1 MTGITQ
7 QSPDGRRKE
16 RVRMAQQAWEFAR
29 NQHGV
34 VSRDQLV
41 AIGYKRHAI
50 DHRIRTGRLYPL
62 HRGIYAVG
70 RPHVTEHGR
79 WMAGVLACGDGAII
93 SHSSAAALW
102 RIGPDERGVVELSLP
117 SPFQRRR
124 PGLRIHRRPPLKTRD
139 MTREY
144 GIPVTTPT
152 QTLIDMSLRLD
163 RPGVERMINE
173 ADKHNLVHPPQ
184 LRAALEA
191 RAGDK
196 GVAKLRFILDRRTFR
211 LTKEELERRFLPLA
225 AKAGLPVPLT
235 GRFVNEFEV
244 DFFWPDLGLV
254 VESDG
259 LRYHRTPAEQAR
271 DRLRD
276 QAHTAAGLTPLR
288 FTHEQ
293 VRYEPE
299 HVVAV
304 LTATARVLSARVAQ
318 SSTEA
323 LGTPSRRAISTK

>member
-1 MTGITQ
+1 
-7 QSPDGRRKE
+7 
-16 RVRMAQQAWEFAR
+16 MARQAWELAR

-34 VSRDQLV
+34 VSRDQLLAV
-41 AIGYKRHAI
+41 GYKRHAI

-79 WMAGVLACGDGAII
+79 WMAGVLACGEGAII

-102 RIGPDERGVVELSLP
+102 RMGPEERGVVELSLP

-124 PGLRIHRRPPLKTRD
+124 PGLRIHRRPPLKARD
-139 MTREY
+139 LTREY
-144 GIPVTTPT
+144 GIPCTTPV

-163 RPGVERMINE
+163 RAGVERMINE
-173 ADKHNLVHPPQ
+173 ADKYNLTNPPQ
-184 LRAALEA
+184 LRKALDA
-191 RAGDK
+191 RPGEP
-196 GVAKLRFILDRRTFR
+196 GVAKLRQILDRRTFR

-225 AKAGLPVPLT
+225 RKAGLPVPLT
-235 GRFVNEFEV
+235 GRIVNEFEV
-244 DFFWPDLGLV
+244 DFYWPDLGLV
-254 VESDG
+254 VETDG

-276 QAHTAAGLTPLR
+276 QAHTAAGLTQLR

-293 VRYEPE
+293 VRYEPDY
-299 HVVAV
+299 VVRILAQ
-304 LTATARVLSARVAQ
+304 TA
-318 SSTEA
+318 
-323 LGTPSRRAISTK
+323 SRFAIAEK